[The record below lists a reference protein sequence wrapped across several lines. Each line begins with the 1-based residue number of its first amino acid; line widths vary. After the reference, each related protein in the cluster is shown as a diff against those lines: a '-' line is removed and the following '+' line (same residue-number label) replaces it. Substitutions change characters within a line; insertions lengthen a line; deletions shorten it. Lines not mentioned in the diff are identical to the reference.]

1 MSFDL
6 EQITF
11 KDFSINDY
19 DAVLKLWKLAGLPV
33 KDKGRDCPEKI
44 EEELKRGIAHFIL
57 AQYRSELIGVALV
70 THDGRKG
77 WINRIAVHPDYRRK
91 GLARLLVEKAEK
103 HLNEIG
109 IEIVACLIEDYNTNS
124 LLTFQKLGYVD
135 FEGIHY
141 LTKRKNPEV

>member
-6 EQITF
+6 EQINF

-103 HLNEIG
+103 HLDKIG
-109 IEIVACLIEDYNTNS
+109 IEIVACLIEDYNQDS
-124 LLTFQKLGYVD
+124 LIAFSKLGYIK
-135 FEGIHY
+135 FNGIHY
-141 LTKRKNPEV
+141 LTKKKYPEV